1 MLKRTKLTETKRSSL
16 SRGLAL
22 LPLVVAGSI
31 TLSGCCLKP
40 EPTGRC
46 GIPDMCDPVVM
57 PDPLPYDKCV
67 PPKGVDCG
75 HYGYVRTSWR
85 VLNPRD
91 PDCCLMESP
100 CMETIPQV
108 MPEPIPA
115 GAEKVDFQ
123 AILGEGDTK
132 PKESLAIADVQAPVS
147 ESSETT
153 DAPSYIRESVDVVRQ
168 AYGMPPATDIKLR

>member
-1 MLKRTKLTETKRSSL
+1 
-16 SRGLAL
+16 L
-22 LPLVVAGSI
+22 LFPIAVAGAMG
-31 TLSGCCLKP
+31 LSGCCLNP
-40 EPTGRC
+40 EPEGRC
-46 GIPDMCDPVVM
+46 GIADICDPVVM

-123 AILGEGDTK
+123 AILKDDER
-132 PKESLAIADVQAPVS
+132 ESDSKDALAIAPMTTPVGEHS
-147 ESSETT
+147 EVAN
-153 DAPSYIRESVDVVRQ
+153 APSYIRESVDVVRQ
-168 AYGMPPATDIKLR
+168 AYGVPTETDVILR